1 MHLNNIDMRKIIA
14 VKPLDNYILE
24 VEFENNCIKLFD
36 FSLYLSYPVFKILK
50 DINNFNKVVNKG
62 YFIEWET
69 FELDLS
75 ADTLWHEGKEVHL
88 LL

>member
-1 MHLNNIDMRKIIA
+1 MRKIIA

-24 VEFENNCIKLFD
+24 VEFENNCIKSFD

-75 ADTLWHEGKEVHL
+75 ADTIWHEGKEEQLHIL
-88 LL
+88 

>member
-1 MHLNNIDMRKIIA
+1 MRKIIA

-50 DINNFNKVVNKG
+50 DLNNFNKVVNKG

-75 ADTLWHEGKEVHL
+75 ADTLWHEGKEVQLHL
-88 LL
+88 

>member
-50 DINNFNKVVNKG
+50 DPNNFNKVVNKG

-75 ADTLWHEGKEVHL
+75 ADTLWHEGKEVQL

>member
-50 DINNFNKVVNKG
+50 DLNNFNKVVNKG

-75 ADTLWHEGKEVHL
+75 ADTLWHEGKEVQL

>member
-1 MHLNNIDMRKIIA
+1 MRKIIA

-36 FSLYLSYPVFKILK
+36 FSSYLSYPVFKILK

-75 ADTLWHEGKEVHL
+75 ADTLWHEGKEVQFHVL
-88 LL
+88 

>member
-1 MHLNNIDMRKIIA
+1 MRKIIA

-75 ADTLWHEGKEVHL
+75 ADTLWHEGKEVQLHIL
-88 LL
+88 

>member
-1 MHLNNIDMRKIIA
+1 MRKIIA
-14 VKPLDNYILE
+14 VKPIDNYILE

-75 ADTLWHEGKEVHL
+75 ADTLWHEGKEEQLHIL
-88 LL
+88 

>member
-1 MHLNNIDMRKIIA
+1 MRKIIA
-14 VKPLDNYILE
+14 VKPSDNYILE

-50 DINNFNKVVNKG
+50 DINNINNFNKVVNKG

-75 ADTLWHEGKEVHL
+75 ADTLWHEGKEVQLHIL
-88 LL
+88 

>member
-1 MHLNNIDMRKIIA
+1 MRKIIT

-75 ADTLWHEGKEVHL
+75 ADTLWHEGKEVQLHL
-88 LL
+88 